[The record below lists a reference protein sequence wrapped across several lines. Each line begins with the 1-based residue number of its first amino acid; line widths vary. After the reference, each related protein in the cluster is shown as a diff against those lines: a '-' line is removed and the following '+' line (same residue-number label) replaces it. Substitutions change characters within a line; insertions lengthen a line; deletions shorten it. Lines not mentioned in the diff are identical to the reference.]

1 MADNEIASLDSAP
14 GQDLNATKL
23 HEVCFAF
30 TTAVLSLPI
39 EQIWIENKRKDGKR
53 KNVGDKNCGNNIL

>member
-23 HEVCFAF
+23 HEVCFTF
-30 TTAVLSLPI
+30 STTVLSSSDRA
-39 EQIWIENKRKDGKR
+39 NMDRK
-53 KNVGDKNCGNNIL
+53 

>member
-30 TTAVLSLPI
+30 RAIVLSASDRTRTNI
-39 EQIWIENKRKDGKR
+39 DRK
-53 KNVGDKNCGNNIL
+53 

>member
-23 HEVCFAF
+23 HEVCFTF
-30 TTAVLSLPI
+30 STLPI

-53 KNVGDKNCGNNIL
+53 KNVGDKNCVKHIL